1 MNQVTFTA
9 GYGDP
14 TRTIR
19 QKYSDYGKLDNVINR
34 LRNENSQL
42 QETLS
47 GLDEQQTALIQK
59 FQNVAGLNKAEIQ
72 KKIQE
77 LANKIES
84 IKYKIEENKSTITNA
99 WYGYHERC

>member
-14 TRTIR
+14 TRTII
-19 QKYSDYGKLDNVINR
+19 QKYSDYGKVDNVINR
-34 LRNENSQL
+34 LRNENTQL
-42 QETLS
+42 QETLN
-47 GLDEQQTALIQK
+47 GLEEQRTALIKK
-59 FQNVAGLNKAEIQ
+59 FQNVVGLNKAEIQ
-72 KKIQE
+72 EKIQE
-77 LANKIES
+77 LAERIES

>member
-1 MNQVTFTA
+1 MNQVAFTG

-19 QKYSDYGKLDNVINR
+19 QKYSDYGKIDNVINR
-34 LRNENSQL
+34 LRRENSQL

-47 GLDEQQTALIQK
+47 GLEGQRTSLIQK
-59 FQNVAGLNKAEIQ
+59 FQNIAGLNKAEIQ
-72 KKIQE
+72 EKIQE
-77 LANKIES
+77 LTEKINS

>member
-1 MNQVTFTA
+1 M
-9 GYGDP
+9 
-14 TRTIR
+14 
-19 QKYSDYGKLDNVINR
+19 K
-34 LRNENSQL
+34 
-42 QETLS
+42 TLS